1 MHNHELRRWSP
12 ALLVA
17 GLASSVL
24 MFPVVAQA
32 SAPVGGPEAA
42 RIAQLEAE
50 VAELKTIVEALVSK
64 SAVKTPSWSKAPETS
79 DDSSDFTFKPRG
91 RLMYDVGF
99 LSNPDDAIVTR
110 NLGFQSR
117 ARRVRLGAEGNI
129 AGGFGYQFEIDYANA
144 AIGFGNVV
152 LTYAP
157 KNRPYVFTFGNHETL
172 NGLEQMTS
180 SRFLSF
186 VERAAF
192 NEAFINTRRIGLS
205 AGLAN
210 SDNSLRLN
218 AGLFTAHGI
227 DGSFDNDGWIG
238 AARASYAP
246 RIGEDS
252 QLHLGLSIQHREF
265 QSNNSQGG
273 TSASPNA
280 PSTNQLARY
289 RARPSVLLSDVRF
302 IDTGSFAAKSDTIFG
317 IEAGGIFQSLHVIAE
332 GQYLKVDA
340 HRPGDRIA
348 SADPLDSFPS
358 GSATAPAG
366 DPGFWGAF
374 FETGYYLTG
383 ETRGYRN
390 GLWDRTK
397 VLRPLSKGGSGAF
410 QLNGRVDYLDL
421 DSGRLKRGVIND
433 FVTGGTST
441 SPSAV
446 GLGRGGKQLGLL
458 GNLIWIPEDNLRF
471 YFQYGRSRVTG
482 GPFAAIVDPNS
493 DNPIDI
499 RNYWVDSF
507 VTRASF
513 DF

>member
-64 SAVKTPSWSKAPETS
+64 SAVKTPSWGKAPETS

-246 RIGEDS
+246 RSTPIDRATVS
-252 QLHLGLSIQHREF
+252 LRPIRSTHSPREVQPPRPATPAF
-265 QSNNSQGG
+265 G
-273 TSASPNA
+273 ALFLKRAIISPVK
-280 PSTNQLARY
+280 R
-289 RARPSVLLSDVRF
+289 V
-302 IDTGSFAAKSDTIFG
+302 G
-317 IEAGGIFQSLHVIAE
+317 IEMDYGIEPRCS
-332 GQYLKVDA
+332 
-340 HRPGDRIA
+340 DR
-348 SADPLDSFPS
+348 
-358 GSATAPAG
+358 
-366 DPGFWGAF
+366 
-374 FETGYYLTG
+374 
-383 ETRGYRN
+383 
-390 GLWDRTK
+390 
-397 VLRPLSKGGSGAF
+397 
-410 QLNGRVDYLDL
+410 
-421 DSGRLKRGVIND
+421 
-433 FVTGGTST
+433 
-441 SPSAV
+441 
-446 GLGRGGKQLGLL
+446 
-458 GNLIWIPEDNLRF
+458 
-471 YFQYGRSRVTG
+471 
-482 GPFAAIVDPNS
+482 
-493 DNPIDI
+493 
-499 RNYWVDSF
+499 
-507 VTRASF
+507 
-513 DF
+513 